1 VDLEQDPP
9 PDLMV
14 EVDIT
19 HTGIDKLRLY
29 GAMGVP
35 EFWRYNG
42 ESWRIYRLQN
52 GEEYQEAE
60 VSSTFF
66 QTRRSRR
73 GNGAAAAGKIHCLN

>member
-1 VDLEQDPP
+1 
-9 PDLMV
+9 MV

-42 ESWRIYRLQN
+42 ESWRIYRTGKNIKKPRSVQP
-52 GEEYQEAE
+52 
-60 VSSTFF
+60 FF
-66 QTRRSRR
+66 SYTR
-73 GNGAAAAGKIHCLN
+73 